1 MVLTITTFSLS
12 DQFNDLVKM
21 ALSEQQTLTENSK
34 NIHQEVIDESAKS
47 QNFFNNNKSLERKCI
62 TTRIKSRNF
71 LSNVL
76 DAGIN
81 KEDFCNENFIF
92 DVC

>member
-1 MVLTITTFSLS
+1 MILTITTFSLS

-21 ALSEQQTLTENSK
+21 ALSKQQTLTENSK
-34 NIHQEVIDESAKS
+34 NIHQEVMDESEKS
-47 QNFFNNNKSLERKCI
+47 QDFFNNNKSLERKYV

-81 KEDFCNENFIF
+81 NEDFCNENFIF
-92 DVC
+92 DVY